1 MPPSKDFKPKDKC
14 RICSVKFTEE
24 NKVKK
29 QNLCRD
35 CNSKLCKEYKK
46 KNPNIISSYN
56 KKYKAENRDEISVYN
71 HNYNL
76 NNREAIQTRQT
87 IQHRE
92 RKLVDPNFKLTCKLR
107 DRLRPLL
114 IKSKSNDY
122 NDFISCS
129 PQFLRS
135 WFQSKFTDK
144 MTFDNYG
151 TYWHIDHVVPCSAFN
166 LLDPEEIKV
175 CFHWTNLQPL
185 ESKANQS
192 KVNKLDKVLLLEQI
206 LSAVLFAYTKKGSKY
221 KNKYTLSNPKLLD
234 FLVKI

>member
-1 MPPSKDFKPKDKC
+1 MPPSKDFKPRENC

-24 NKVKK
+24 NKVKN

-46 KNPNIISSYN
+46 NNPKIISSYN
-56 KKYKAENRDEISVYN
+56 KKYKAENRDEISEYN

-76 NNREAIQTRQT
+76 NNREAIQKRQT
-87 IQHRE
+87 AQHRE
-92 RKLVDPNFKLTCKLR
+92 RKLVDPNYRITCTVR
-107 DRLRPLL
+107 ARLN
-114 IKSKSNDY
+114 KTMKANSSNY
-122 NDFISCS
+122 NDLISCS

-144 MTFDNYG
+144 MTFDNHG

-166 LLDPEEIKV
+166 LLDPEELKV

-185 ESKANQS
+185 ESRANQS
-192 KVNKLDKVLLLEQI
+192 KVNKIDKVLLLEQI
-206 LSAVLFAYTKKGSKY
+206 LSAVLFAHSKQQISKY
-221 KNKYTLSNPKLLD
+221 KNKYNLSNPKLLD